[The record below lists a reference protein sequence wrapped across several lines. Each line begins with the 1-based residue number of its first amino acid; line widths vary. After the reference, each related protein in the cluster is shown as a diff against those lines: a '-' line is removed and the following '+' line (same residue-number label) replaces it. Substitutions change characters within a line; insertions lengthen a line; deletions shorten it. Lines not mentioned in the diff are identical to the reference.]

1 MMCDYSLHHVKS
13 RPAKVGDKL
22 NTRNFGM
29 GTRGF
34 SAPEDASVA
43 VCVLPGTELSF
54 ANEVKLRRLWPWNK
68 NVIKH
73 KTAIFRQID
82 QDNRVAHHDA
92 LEFPDG
98 RMILLT
104 FLAEGQQA
112 TVLQLPVAAA
122 GSKAP
127 QRAAYV

>member
-54 ANEVKLRRLWPWNK
+54 VNEVK
-68 NVIKH
+68 
-73 KTAIFRQID
+73 TS
-82 QDNRVAHHDA
+82 VAV
-92 LEFPDG
+92 E
-98 RMILLT
+98 
-104 FLAEGQQA
+104 
-112 TVLQLPVAAA
+112 
-122 GSKAP
+122 
-127 QRAAYV
+127 